1 MEDKQSNQFN
11 GSDASSPDAP
21 SPPDARKP
29 FTPPKLQSLAHLA
42 ETTAD
47 RHIMCSSVAGGVVAT
62 AVSR

>member
-21 SPPDARKP
+21 SPPDVRKP

-47 RHIMCSSVAGGVVAT
+47 RHIMWFESPGG
-62 AVSR
+62 S